1 MKVNFYYNNVWL
13 QRIQN
18 VLRYF
23 PHEIKATRR
32 EDILLGYI
40 LLMYMNWPKKKKKKK
55 KKIINDNQ

>member
-1 MKVNFYYNNVWL
+1 MKADLVGKNLVWMKVNFYYNNVGL

-32 EDILLGYI
+32 EDLLHG
-40 LLMYMNWPKKKKKKK
+40 K
-55 KKIINDNQ
+55 